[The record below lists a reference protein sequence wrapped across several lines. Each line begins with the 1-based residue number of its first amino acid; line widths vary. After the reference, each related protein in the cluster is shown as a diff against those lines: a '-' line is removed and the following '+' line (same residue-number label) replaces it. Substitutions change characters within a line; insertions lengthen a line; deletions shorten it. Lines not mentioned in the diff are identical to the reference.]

1 MDLKDIAVIAGKPG
15 LYRIMK
21 PTRTG
26 VIIEAVGG
34 GKAKIMAQASHRI
47 SILKEISIYTTTGEG
62 SVQLEDVFYAMWEKW
77 GTSLEVTKEDNRLRE
92 ILGEVLPDFDRE
104 RVYVSDIKKLVAWYV
119 LLSEHL
125 PEVLQRPEEEEE
137 AKEEEATADEAVD
150 VSEASKEA

>member
-1 MDLKDIAVIAGKPG
+1 MDLKDIAVISGKPG

-26 VIIEAVGG
+26 VIVEAVGG

-77 GTSLEVTKEDNRLRE
+77 QTSLEVTKDDERLRE
-92 ILGEVLPDFDRE
+92 ILAEVLPDFDRE
-104 RVYVSDIKKLVAWYV
+104 RVYVSDIKKLVAWYA
-119 LLSEHL
+119 LLSEYL

-137 AKEEEATADEAVD
+137 EAKEDEAA
-150 VSEASKEA
+150 EAVGSDETSDKA

>member
-1 MDLKDIAVIAGKPG
+1 MDLKDIAVISGKPG

-26 VIIEAVGG
+26 VIVEAVGG

-77 GTSLEVTKEDNRLRE
+77 QTSLEVTKDEKRLRE
-92 ILGEVLPDFDRE
+92 ILAEVLPDFDRE
-104 RVYVSDIKKLVAWYV
+104 RVYVSDIKKLVAWYA
-119 LLSEHL
+119 LLSEYL

-137 AKEEEATADEAVD
+137 EAKEDEAAETID
-150 VSEASKEA
+150 TNETSDKA

>member
-1 MDLKDIAVIAGKPG
+1 MDLKDIAVISGKPG

-26 VIIEAVGG
+26 VIVEAVGG

-77 GTSLEVTKEDNRLRE
+77 GTSLEATKDEEKLRE
-92 ILGEVLPDFDRE
+92 ILAEVLPDFDRE
-104 RVYVSDIKKLVAWYV
+104 RVYISDIKKLVAWYT
-119 LLSEHL
+119 LLGEHL
-125 PEVLQRPEEEEE
+125 PEVLQRPEEEPEAEE
-137 AKEEEATADEAVD
+137 NEAENAEVTEENAEGKA
-150 VSEASKEA
+150 